1 MYPTRSTP
9 APRAHGLLRGR
20 KKWLAIVLA
29 LIISGWAWLYTY
41 RINRGKFWAFAGLW
55 LIDLIIPAVVYA
67 NTAFSLASWQDFL
80 PAALV
85 YVGSAL
91 FSFGL
96 WLWAVIDTIRTP
108 ADVFRQYPQRGAV
121 LDTQVA

>member
-1 MYPTRSTP
+1 MNVTGPTP
-9 APRAHGLLRGR
+9 AAQAQGLLRGR
-20 KKWLAIVLA
+20 KKWIAIVLA

-41 RINRGKFWAFAGLW
+41 RINRGKFWAFAALW
-55 LIDLIIPAVVYA
+55 LIDLIVPAAVYA

-85 YVGSAL
+85 YIASAL

-96 WLWAVIDTIRTP
+96 WLWAVINTIRTP
-108 ADVFRQYPQRGAV
+108 ADVFRRYPQRGAV

>member
-1 MYPTRSTP
+1 MNVTGPTP
-9 APRAHGLLRGR
+9 AAQAPGLLRGR
-20 KKWLAIVLA
+20 KKWIAIVLA

-41 RINRGKFWAFAGLW
+41 RINRRKFWAFAALW
-55 LIDLIIPAVVYA
+55 LIDLIVPAVVYA

-85 YVGSAL
+85 YIASAL

-96 WLWAVIDTIRTP
+96 WLWAVIDAIRTP
-108 ADVFRQYPQRGAV
+108 TAVFQNYPQRGAV
-121 LDTQVA
+121 LDTQGA